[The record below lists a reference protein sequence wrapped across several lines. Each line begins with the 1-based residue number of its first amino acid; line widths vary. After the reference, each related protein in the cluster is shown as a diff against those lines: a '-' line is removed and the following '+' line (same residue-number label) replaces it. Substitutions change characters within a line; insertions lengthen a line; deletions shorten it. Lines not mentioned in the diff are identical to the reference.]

1 MNVSVIHE
9 DYTSYTFGN
18 VKIGEMFQ
26 NDEGT
31 WFMKV
36 EYENEDRD
44 RQYVFG
50 LSLEDGTLFVF
61 DDEEPITRFFT
72 PKNVE
77 IQ

>member
-1 MNVSVIHE
+1 MNVSVIPE
-9 DYTSYTFGN
+9 DYTSYTFEN
-18 VKIGEMFQ
+18 VKIGDMFL

-36 EYENEDRD
+36 KYGEASCGDQEI
-44 RQYVFG
+44 FG
-50 LSLEDGTLFVF
+50 LCFEDGVLYTFE
-61 DDEEPITRFFT
+61 DEDPITRFFT